1 MSFRAGLFDS
11 TEIVQSVNGYPQ
23 GNKAETADFFAHYF
37 AGLVGDGVPQTPTDN
52 LQVVATSGM
61 VVRIKPGSIYIKGY
75 HGWLAEPEDITIESS
90 AQVRTVYVGARLN
103 LTTGEIVPYY
113 GTTIVRTDAVY
124 EMPLAKINIQGS
136 AVSIT
141 DDIITDL
148 RGNPEYCGYIE
159 KLTDAT
165 AEQLAQEIATK
176 ADQTFAE
183 DIAGRITNP
192 NLLINGGFDF
202 WQRGTEPFSV
212 GATTTYTADRWAAYA
227 IGGGTATVAKQDA
240 GVLSL
245 AGKYAFLVQAVEPLP
260 SFDRSKPYTFSIDLK
275 RDSGNTGVQMGIA
288 LKDTISGDW
297 IYQDQINA
305 NAGINEWNRVS
316 ITSSGLDQ
324 YTANYLMVYIKVNA
338 PSGGTLYAR
347 RAKLEQGSVA
357 TPYVPRPYGLEKDLC
372 RRYYQKSE
380 HGVAS
385 TYGITTSS
393 TTLQVW
399 FKFDVYMRTKPTVVL
414 FEPGWGAEWHIWR
427 IDQMGR
433 DGFNR
438 VDEMDYTKEGFD
450 KFILGNAA
458 ENVPGYWWYYTADA
472 EIY

>member
-1 MSFRAGLFDS
+1 MAYRKI
-11 TEIVQSVNGYPQ
+11 EIQDYSGTIFYP
-23 GNKAETADFFAHYF
+23 KTTADI
-37 AGLVGDGVPQTPTDN
+37 
-52 LQVVATSGM
+52 VVASNGET
-61 VVRIKPGSIYIKGY
+61 
-75 HGWLAEPEDITIESS
+75 LESV
-90 AQVRTVYVGARLN
+90 AAKANGA
-103 LTTGEIVPYY
+103 
-113 GTTIVRTDAVY
+113 
-124 EMPLAKINIQGS
+124 
-136 AVSIT
+136 
-141 DDIITDL
+141 
-148 RGNPEYCGYIE
+148 
-159 KLTDAT
+159 
-165 AEQLAQEIATK
+165 
-176 ADQTFAE
+176 
-183 DIAGRITNP
+183 TNP

-275 RDSGNTGVQMGIA
+275 RDSGNTGIQMGFA

-305 NAGINEWNRVS
+305 MIGINEWDRVS
-316 ITSSGLDQ
+316 ITSSGLGQ

-338 PSGGTLYAR
+338 PSGGTIYAR

-399 FKFDVYMRTKPTVVL
+399 YKFDVYMRVKPTVVL
-414 FEPGWGAEWHIWR
+414 SEPDWGAKWHIWR

-438 VDEMDYTKEGFD
+438 VEEMDYTNEGFD

>member
-1 MSFRAGLFDS
+1 MAIRTSYFNDGQTVYQAGDFMAL
-11 TEIVQSVNGYPQ
+11 
-23 GNKAETADFFAHYF
+23 NKAAITNGVIGPGDMLVKPVSPAAMQVAISMGTLHKDGHTIVMDADTTVDITA
-37 AGLVGDGVPQTPTDN
+37 N
-52 LQVVATSGM
+52 TSGYN
-61 VVRIKPGSIYIKGY
+61 RIDAIV
-75 HGWLAEPEDITIESS
+75 IE
-90 AQVRTVYVGARLN
+90 V
-103 LTTGEIVPYY
+103 
-113 GTTIVRTDAVY
+113 D
-124 EMPLAKINIQGS
+124 
-136 AVSIT
+136 
-141 DDIITDL
+141 
-148 RGNPEYCGYIE
+148 
-159 KLTDAT
+159 DAT
-165 AEQLAQEIATK
+165 NTTTAK
-176 ADQTFAE
+176 A
-183 DIAGRITNP
+183 IAGTPSSSPARPTITSKQEVLAYVTVGNNASVINANAISDARKQAATRLATNP

-202 WQRGTEPFSV
+202 WQRGTNPFSV

-245 AGKYAFLVQAVEPLP
+245 TGKYAFLVQAVEPLP

-305 NAGINEWNRVS
+305 MIGINEWNRVS
-316 ITSSGLDQ
+316 ITSSGLEQ

-338 PSGGTLYAR
+338 PSGGTIYAR
-347 RAKLEQGSVA
+347 RAKLEQGNVA

-450 KFILGNAA
+450 KFILGNAV